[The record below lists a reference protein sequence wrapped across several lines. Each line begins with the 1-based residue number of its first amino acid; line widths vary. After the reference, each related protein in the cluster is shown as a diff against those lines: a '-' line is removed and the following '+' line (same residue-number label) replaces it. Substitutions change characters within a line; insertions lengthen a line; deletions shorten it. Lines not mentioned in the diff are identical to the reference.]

1 MVFKGRGF
9 TSGGQK
15 SVSGFSA
22 AACKIQGSKY
32 YIESLPL
39 VVKYKRSCFSQGE
52 RSIYTPKV
60 VSLLYTSKKQKGQ
73 SDVLSD
79 ISIWI
84 SQKIQKAVK
93 FIRPVQLQDI

>member
-1 MVFKGRGF
+1 MVFRGCSF

-39 VVKYKRSCFSQGE
+39 VVKDKRRCFSQGE
-52 RSIYTPKV
+52 RS
-60 VSLLYTSKKQKGQ
+60 
-73 SDVLSD
+73 
-79 ISIWI
+79 
-84 SQKIQKAVK
+84 A
-93 FIRPVQLQDI
+93 VQLPLDSVFALQKWDA